1 MKGYLNNLSQR
12 TLNMGNRVEP
22 RLPSLFEPRPEP
34 QSERVAA
41 AYQEEITTETRQIP
55 SPQRRREQ
63 TVTHRDRESTRYVPT
78 GSSSEEIEIED
89 AAMPEVELPVEIPLK
104 LLPPPLDPIS

>member
-22 RLPSLFEPRPEP
+22 RLPSLFEPQAERQPEL
-34 QSERVAA
+34 QAERVAA
-41 AYQEEITTETRQIP
+41 AYQEEITTETHQIA

-63 TVTHRDRESTRYVPT
+63 TRREQTRREQTVAHREPSISSDRDVDVEDTPT
-78 GSSSEEIEIED
+78 
-89 AAMPEVELPVEIPLK
+89 P
-104 LLPPPLDPIS
+104 

>member
-22 RLPSLFEPRPEP
+22 RLPSLFEPQAERQPER
-34 QSERVAA
+34 QAERVAE
-41 AYQEEITTETRQIP
+41 AYQEEITTETHQIA

-63 TVTHRDRESTRYVPT
+63 TRREQTVAHREPSISSDRDVDVEDTPT
-78 GSSSEEIEIED
+78 
-89 AAMPEVELPVEIPLK
+89 PEVELTLESPLK
-104 LLPPPLDPIS
+104 L